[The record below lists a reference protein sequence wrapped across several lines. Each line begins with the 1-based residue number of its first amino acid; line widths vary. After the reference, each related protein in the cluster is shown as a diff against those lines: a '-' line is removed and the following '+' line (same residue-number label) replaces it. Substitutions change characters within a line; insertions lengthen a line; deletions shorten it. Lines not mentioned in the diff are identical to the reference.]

1 MLRSLAL
8 TLLAAMSVLTAPVV
22 ARAADK
28 LYYAEGGML
37 VLLAPAFPKE
47 ALARGESATVT
58 VAGNVQT
65 DGRLEDVLIE
75 TVPPNAAFE
84 SAVRQVVPL
93 WRLQPRIV
101 PPGCGA
107 AETSGRVTIWFE
119 IEEGKP
125 KVRYATAHREGP
137 KPEIRNDRAPVRA
150 FAPRYP
156 AKFAVDPKTPK
167 AVLQVAYVGVAE
179 DGSVINVTLAPMLYY
194 RDFEQDIFEAV
205 RQWKYEPQGLPWCGE
220 AVFNLALEPKS

>member
-8 TLLAAMSVLTAPVV
+8 TLLAAAAVLPAPAV
-22 ARAADK
+22 AQVADK

-37 VLLAPAFPKE
+37 VLLAPAFPRE

-101 PPGCGA
+101 SPGCGA
-107 AETSGRVTIWFE
+107 AETAGRVTIWFE
-119 IEEGKP
+119 IEDGKP
-125 KVRYATAHREGP
+125 RVRYAAARPAGL
-137 KPEIRNDRAPVRA
+137 KPEIRNDRPPVRA
-150 FAPRYP
+150 FAPKYP

-167 AVLQVAYVGVAE
+167 SVLQVAYLGVSE

-194 RDFEQDIFEAV
+194 RDFEQDIVEAV
-205 RQWKYEPQGLPWCGE
+205 RQWKYAPQALPWCGE
-220 AVFNLALEPKS
+220 AVFNLALEQKS

>member
-1 MLRSLAL
+1 MLRSLAS
-8 TLLAAMSVLTAPVV
+8 TLLAAASLLPAPAAAQV
-22 ARAADK
+22 ADK

-101 PPGCGA
+101 SPGCGA
-107 AETSGRVTIWFE
+107 AETAGRVTIWFE
-119 IEEGKP
+119 IEDGKP
-125 KVRYATAHREGP
+125 KVRYAATRPAGL
-137 KPEIRNDRAPVRA
+137 KPEIRNDRPPVRA
-150 FAPRYP
+150 FAPKYP
-156 AKFAVDPKTPK
+156 ARFAVDPKTPK
-167 AVLQVAYVGVAE
+167 SVLQVAYLGVAE

-194 RDFEQDIFEAV
+194 RDFEHDIVEAV
-205 RQWKYEPQGLPWCGE
+205 RQWKYAPQALPWCGE

>member
-8 TLLAAMSVLTAPVV
+8 TLLAASSVLAAPAVAQTAG
-22 ARAADK
+22 K
-28 LYYAEGGML
+28 LYYSEGGML
-37 VLLAPAFPKE
+37 VLLAPGFPKE

-58 VAGNVQT
+58 VTGPVQT
-65 DGRLEDVLIE
+65 DGRLEAVRIE
-75 TVPPNAAFE
+75 TAPPNAAFE

-107 AETSGRVTIWFE
+107 AETEGRVTIWFE

-125 KVRYATAHREGP
+125 KVRYATAHPEGL

-150 FAPRYP
+150 FAPRFP

-167 AVLQVAYVGVAE
+167 AVLQVAYLGVAE

-220 AVFNLALEPKS
+220 AVFNLTLEPKS